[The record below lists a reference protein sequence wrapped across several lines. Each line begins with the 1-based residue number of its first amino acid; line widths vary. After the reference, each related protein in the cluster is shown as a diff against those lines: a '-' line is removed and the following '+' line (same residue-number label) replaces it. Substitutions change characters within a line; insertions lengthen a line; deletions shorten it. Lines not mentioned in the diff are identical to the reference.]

1 MSEFHHPSLR
11 TNNKDIRINL
21 KRRILL
27 ACFASILPLAPLAF
41 PSPSQIHIASN
52 PCLSPIEDPRGF
64 TTGRAWIDKQ
74 SCKYMGLACSPS
86 SRLQSPL
93 VPAGDNEDSNN
104 PDACNGP
111 KTPQNYSDFWHSGW
125 SRPEWWNDEERELR
139 TIPQYVLD
147 YAPLIHLYSEE
158 QFWPCDVAS
167 HLQHT
172 MPFLNY
178 TPLEE
183 EGREDMHYGLA
194 ELGRL
199 GRYGRDIY
207 LTSDDNVETRP
218 DWLGGEVNIPDEDD
232 DIFRR
237 HKQFLDRD
245 DVWDMPPV
253 EDEDNTE
260 DDATENLAEMLEE
273 EADKIAAELRKRGMA
288 GTPMTA
294 QQGGKSDAPVILIS
308 VDKGN
313 GIVDAFW
320 FFFYSYNLGNKVFNV
335 RFGNHVADWEHTVV
349 RFDHGE
355 PIEVFFSEHY
365 FGQAYSY
372 AAVEKIGKRVSDAEC
387 HGKDANC

>member
-1 MSEFHHPSLR
+1 MSEFDHPSLR
-11 TNNKDIRINL
+11 AKDKSKDTRINL
-21 KRRILL
+21 RRRIFL

-41 PSPSQIHIASN
+41 PSPSDIRIAAD
-52 PCLSPIEDPRGF
+52 PCLSPIKDPRGF
-64 TTGRAWIDKQ
+64 TTGRAWIDEQ
-74 SCKYMGLACSPS
+74 SCKYMGLACSTT
-86 SRLQSPL
+86 SRLQRPL
-93 VPAGDNEDSNN
+93 VSVDSGGKAKS
-104 PDACNGP
+104 PSACNEP
-111 KTPQNYSDFWHSGW
+111 KTHQNYSDFWHSGW
-125 SRPEWWNDEERELR
+125 SRPDLWNDEERRLR

-147 YAPLIHLYSEE
+147 YAPMIHLYSGE

-172 MPFLNY
+172 TPFLNF
-178 TPLEE
+178 TPIEE
-183 EGREDMHYGLA
+183 EGREDRHYGMA

-199 GRYGRDIY
+199 GRYGRDVY
-207 LTSDDNVETRP
+207 LTSDDNVEDRP
-218 DWLGGEVNIPDEDD
+218 DWLGGDINIPDEDD

-237 HKQFLDRD
+237 HGQSLGGD
-245 DVWDMPPV
+245 DIWDMPT
-253 EDEDNTE
+253 TE
-260 DDATENLAEMLEE
+260 DDGVIEDEPNNDLADMLEE
-273 EADKIAAELRKRGMA
+273 EADRIAAELKKRGMA
-288 GTPMTA
+288 GEPMTA

-372 AAVEKIGKRVSDAEC
+372 GAVEKIGKRVSDSVT
-387 HGKDANC
+387 